1 MDLIP
6 MDPNTATAVI
16 GSNTVKPQKPD
27 LSLNS
32 KAKAAI
38 VVRLLLNNGAD
49 IPLEELPEVSQATL
63 TQQMDNMRV
72 VDRDT
77 LAFVIIGLTDIG
89 LSFPYRIVGR

>member
-1 MDLIP
+1 MN
-6 MDPNTATAVI
+6 PNTATAVI
-16 GSNTVKPQKPD
+16 GSNTVKLQKPD
-27 LSLNS
+27 LSLNC

-63 TQQMDNMRV
+63 TQKMGNMRV

-77 LAFVIIGLTDIG
+77 LAFVIIGFTDIG
-89 LSFPYRIVGR
+89 LNFPYGIVGR